1 MSGILGGEGEHRLLM
16 GNEAIARGALEAG
29 VGLAIGYPGT
39 PSSEVIQTLSRV
51 ADQIS
56 MRVEW
61 AVNEKVAVDIA
72 TGYAYA
78 GLRALATMKNAGL
91 NVASDT
97 LMSVAYSD
105 VKGGLVIYVADDPG
119 AHAGMEEQDN
129 RWFTR
134 LSLLPMIDVS
144 DPQEA
149 KDAIV
154 LAFELSEEYAIP
166 MLVRSTTRVAHM
178 TSIVELGPVRELRR
192 TPGFER
198 DIRRYTRASPKW
210 CMEQHERLNE
220 KLKLLSGRV
229 DGLPVNRLHIP
240 EDGAERGVVASGI
253 SWSYL
258 RELLDRHGLWDRVA
272 ALKIGTV
279 NPLPRGL
286 IERLMEG
293 VGEILVLEEL
303 EPYLELH
310 LRAVASELDL
320 RPIIHGKMDGWLPRV
335 GEYTPE
341 LVERALGRLLGLELE
356 RSNREVEE
364 ARAEAL
370 KQAPRRPLPLC
381 PGCPHRGTYTAMRMA
396 LRELGYK
403 DGEFIV
409 TGDIGC
415 TILGM
420 HPPFN
425 LCWTEVSMGA
435 SIGLGIGLRYAG
447 IDKPIIAAIGDSTLF
462 HAGLPPALNSAWHR
476 SRIVIAVL
484 DNRVTAMTGHQP
496 SPTSGYTA
504 TGGEAKVIEADEVL
518 RALGIEHIWV
528 ADPYNL
534 EEAKEAFKEAL
545 RCEGPSA
552 VVLKRV
558 CALVAR
564 RMGLTEQPYRVDPER
579 CTGCQLCLRTLA
591 CPAMTLSPEGKA
603 EIDGEACTGCGLCA
617 QICPV
622 GAIGR
627 SEP

>member
-16 GNEAIARGALEAG
+16 GNEAIARGALESD
-29 VGLAIGYPGT
+29 VGLAVGYPGT
-39 PSSEVIQTLSRV
+39 PSSEVIQTLARV

-78 GLRALATMKNAGL
+78 GFRALATMKNAGL

-105 VKGGLVIYVADDPG
+105 VDGGLVVYVADDPG

-178 TSIVELGPVRELRR
+178 TSIVELGPIKSIER
-192 TPGFER
+192 TPSFEK
-198 DIRRYTRASPKW
+198 DIKRYTRASPRW

-220 KLKLLSGRV
+220 KLEALSHRV
-229 DGLPVNRLHIP
+229 GELPLNRLYIP
-240 EDGAERGVVASGI
+240 EGGAGKGVVASGI

-258 RELLDRHGLWDRVA
+258 REALDRYGLWDRLAV
-272 ALKIGTV
+272 LKIGTI
-279 NPLPRGL
+279 NPLPSRL
-286 IERLMEG
+286 IEKLMES
-293 VGEILVLEEL
+293 VEELLVLEEL
-303 EPYLELH
+303 EPFLELH
-310 LRAVASELDL
+310 LKAAASELDL
-320 RPIIHGKMDGWLPRV
+320 RLGIHGKIDGWLPRI

-341 LVERALGRLLGLELE
+341 MVESALGRLLGLELE
-356 RSNREVEE
+356 RPNPRVEE
-364 ARAEAL
+364 AKAEAV
-370 KQAPRRPLPLC
+370 KQAPRRPLPFC
-381 PGCPHRGTYTAMRMA
+381 PGCPHRGTYTALRMA

-462 HAGLPPALNSAWHR
+462 HAGLPPALNAAWHQ

-504 TGGEAKVIEADEVL
+504 TGGEARIIEADEVL

-534 EEAKEAFKEAL
+534 EEAKEVFKEAL
-545 RCEGPSA
+545 RCEEPSA

-564 RMGLTEQPYRVDPER
+564 RMSLTERPYRVDPER

-591 CPAMTLSPEGKA
+591 CPAMTLSQEGKA
-603 EIDGEACTGCGLCA
+603 EIDAEACTGCSLCA

>member
-1 MSGILGGEGEHRLLM
+1 MGKEGEHRLLM

-29 VGLAIGYPGT
+29 VSLTIGYPGT
-39 PSSEVIQTLSRV
+39 PSSEVIQTLARV
-51 ADQIS
+51 ADEVDI
-56 MRVEW
+56 RVEW

-105 VKGGLVIYVADDPG
+105 VKGGLVVYVADDPG

-144 DPQEA
+144 DPQDA
-149 KDAIV
+149 KDSLLIAV
-154 LAFELSEEYAIP
+154 DLSEAYGIP
-166 MLVRSTTRVAHM
+166 IMVRSTTRVAHM
-178 TSIVELGPVRELRR
+178 RGIVELGTIKRIRREPV
-192 TPGFER
+192 FER
-198 DIRRYTRASPKW
+198 DVRRYTRASPAW
-210 CMEQHERLNE
+210 CREQHRRLNE
-220 KLKLLSGRV
+220 KLEALSRRV
-229 DGLPVNRLHIP
+229 DELEANRLHIP
-240 EDGAERGVVASGI
+240 EEGAKRGIVASGI
-253 SWSYL
+253 SWCYL
-258 RELLDRHGLWDRVA
+258 RETLDRHGLWGEVA
-272 ALKIGTV
+272 ALKVGTI

-286 IERLMEG
+286 IERLMEE
-293 VGEILVLEEL
+293 VEELLILEEL
-303 EPYLELH
+303 EPYLELNVK
-310 LRAVASELDL
+310 AIASEMGLKP
-320 RPIIHGKMDGWLPRV
+320 RIYGKMDRWLPRV
-335 GEYTPE
+335 GEYTPKMIE
-341 LVERALGRLLGLELE
+341 EAVERLLGLRLRREEHTEEE
-356 RSNREVEE
+356 RT
-364 ARAEAL
+364 EAL
-370 KQAPRRPLPLC
+370 KLAPRRPLPFC
-381 PGCPHRGTYTAMRMA
+381 PGCPHRGTYMAMRLA
-396 LRELGYK
+396 LRELGYR
-403 DGEFIV
+403 DGDFIV

-462 HAGLPPALNSAWHR
+462 HAGIPPTLNAAWYG

-504 TGGEAKVIEADEVL
+504 TGEKTKPIEIDVVL
-518 RALGIEHIWV
+518 RALGIQDIWV

-534 EEAKEAFKEAL
+534 EEAKKAFIEAL
-545 RCEGPSA
+545 QCSEPSA
-552 VVLKRV
+552 VILRRV

-564 RMGLTEQPYRVDPER
+564 RLRLTQQPHRVNPER
-579 CTGCQLCLRTLA
+579 CTRCLLCLRNLA
-591 CPAMTLSPEGKA
+591 CPAMTLSPEGGA
-603 EIDGEACTGCGLCA
+603 EIDEETCTGCGLCA
-617 QICPV
+617 QICPT

-627 SEP
+627 EKP

>member
-1 MSGILGGEGEHRLLM
+1 M
-16 GNEAIARGALEAG
+16 GNEAIARGALEAD
-29 VGLAIGYPGT
+29 VGLAVGYPGT
-39 PSSEVIQTLSRV
+39 PSSEVIQTLARV
-51 ADQIS
+51 ADQIAV
-56 MRVEW
+56 RAEW

-72 TGYAYA
+72 TGYSYA
-78 GLRALATMKNAGL
+78 GFRALATMKNAGL

-97 LMSVAYSD
+97 LISVAYSD
-105 VKGGLVIYVADDPG
+105 VRGGLVVYVADDPG

-149 KDAIV
+149 KDAVV
-154 LAFELSEEYAIP
+154 LAFDLSEEHGVP
-166 MLVRSTTRVAHM
+166 LLVRSTTRVAHM
-178 TSIVELGPVRELRR
+178 TGVVELGAIKKVGRKPD
-192 TPGFER
+192 FKR
-198 DIRRYTRASPKW
+198 DVRRYTRASPMW
-210 CMEQHERLNE
+210 CREQHRRLNE
-220 KLKLLSGRV
+220 KLEALSHRV
-229 DGLPVNRLHIP
+229 DELEVNRLHIP
-240 EDGAERGVVASGI
+240 DGGAERGVVASGI

-258 RELLDRHGLWDRVA
+258 RETLDRYGLWSEIA
-272 ALKIGTV
+272 TLKVGTI
-279 NPLPRGL
+279 NPLPRVL
-286 IERLMEG
+286 IERLMEE
-293 VGEILVLEEL
+293 VEELLVLEEL

-310 LRAVASELDL
+310 LKALASEIDV
-320 RPIIHGKMDGWLPRV
+320 RPKIHGKMDGWLPRV

-341 LVERALGRLLGLELE
+341 GVEEAVGRLLGYRLREE
-356 RSNREVEE
+356 REGHLEE
-364 ARAEAL
+364 ARRRAL
-370 KQAPRRPLPLC
+370 KLAPRRPLPLC

-396 LRELGYK
+396 LRELSYG
-403 DGEFIV
+403 DGDFIV

-447 IDKPIIAAIGDSTLF
+447 VDKPIIAAIGDSTLF
-462 HAGLPPALNSAWHR
+462 HAGLPPALNAAWYG
-476 SRIVIAVL
+476 SRVVIAVL

-504 TGGEAKVIEADEVL
+504 TGGEARPIEADGVL

-545 RCEGPSA
+545 GCGEPSA

-564 RMGLTEQPYRVDPER
+564 RLGLPPQPHRVDGER
-579 CTGCQLCLRTLA
+579 CTGCLLCLRTLA
-591 CPAMTLSPEGKA
+591 CPALSLSPEGKA
-603 EIDGEACTGCGLCA
+603 EIDVETCTGCGLCA
-617 QICPV
+617 QICPT
-622 GAIGR
+622 GAIEGG
-627 SEP
+627 EP